1 MEELMEQLL
10 LRADEVARALG
21 LGRSKTYELMN
32 SGRLPVV
39 RIGRSVRVPA
49 DALRGWVESQS
60 HNLDGVASVSS
71 TPGSPE

>member
-1 MEELMEQLL
+1 MEQLL
-10 LRADEVARALG
+10 LRADEVAKALG

-49 DALRGWVESQS
+49 SALRHWIETQVER
-60 HNLDGVASVSS
+60 DVEEGVARGEAA
-71 TPGSPE
+71 P